1 MADPHIRELLEESAR
16 HVGHAAP
23 FVVGAMQ
30 KAPELSRTRIIEA
43 VIIAVVIGSLSAG
56 FTMFVALPQI
66 RLEMAYLKDRIGEV
80 KNDVHEI
87 RRDLMNQKSSDQNS
101 RRYPVFPPPFPGN

>member
-1 MADPHIRELLEESAR
+1 MADPHVRELLEEGAR

-43 VIIAVVIGSLSAG
+43 VIISVIIGALSAG
-56 FTMFVALPQI
+56 FTMFVTLPQI
-66 RLEMAYLKDRIGEV
+66 RLELAYLKDRISEV
-80 KNDVHEI
+80 KSDVHEI
-87 RRDLMNQKSSDQNS
+87 RRDLMDQKSSDQNS
-101 RRYPVFPPPFPGN
+101 RRYPVLPPPFQGH